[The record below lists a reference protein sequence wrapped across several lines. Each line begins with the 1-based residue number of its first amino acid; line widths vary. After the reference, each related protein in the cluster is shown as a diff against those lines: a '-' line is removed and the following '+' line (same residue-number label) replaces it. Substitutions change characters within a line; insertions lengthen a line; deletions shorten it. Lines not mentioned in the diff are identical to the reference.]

1 MDGTLVDSTAGLTG
15 AWEVFKQKYPNIDID
30 HILSCK
36 ISFYLALLSHS
47 L

>member
-1 MDGTLVDSTAGLTG
+1 MDGTLVDSTAGLAG
-15 AWEVFKQKYPNIDID
+15 AWDVFKQKYPNIDVD

-36 ISFYLALLSHS
+36 ISIYFALHS